1 MSADLIAGIVA
12 FIFTVLIFSYLIG
25 DNPLYRIAS
34 YFFVGVS
41 TGYIAS
47 VAFWQVLVPHIS
59 PVLSSEPDKQISAL
73 VSLTLVV
80 LILLKVWPRLS
91 KLGSPAMAYLVGA
104 SAAVAIGGAVIGTLL
119 PQMLATINFFDL
131 RAAVANGNVG
141 EFIADGIL
149 ILGGAVTSLAYFH
162 FGARP
167 AQDGSI
173 HRMRLIELLA
183 WFGRIFIAITL
194 GVIFAGVYSAA
205 LTAFIERVNFSIE
218 LIIRLIKTIFGS

>member
-1 MSADLIAGIVA
+1 MALSADLIAGIVA
-12 FIFTVLIFSYLIG
+12 FIFTVMIFSYLIG
-25 DNPLYRIAS
+25 DNPLFRIAT
-34 YFFVGVS
+34 YFFVGIS
-41 TGYIAS
+41 AGYIAS
-47 VAFWQVLVPHIS
+47 VAFWQVLRPR
-59 PVLSSEPDKQISAL
+59 VLTPLINGTPDDKILAW

-80 LILLKVWPRLS
+80 LILMKASPRLS

-131 RAAVANGNVG
+131 RASAANNILVEVIVNGS
-141 EFIADGIL
+141 L
-149 ILGGAVTSLAYFH
+149 ILAGAVTSLVYFH

-167 AQDGSI
+167 LQDGTI
-173 HRMRLIELLA
+173 RRMRLVELLA

-205 LTAFIERVNFSIE
+205 LTAFIERINF
-218 LIIRLIKTIFGS
+218 LITFFGSQ

>member
-1 MSADLIAGIVA
+1 MVLSADLIAGIIA
-12 FIFTVLIFSYLIG
+12 FIFTVMIFSYLIG
-25 DNPLYRIAS
+25 DNPLFRIAT

-41 TGYIAS
+41 AGYVAS
-47 VAFWQVLVPHIS
+47 VAFWQVLKPRLFTPLMSGTSNEQTLAMI
-59 PVLSSEPDKQISAL
+59 PLAL
-73 VSLTLVV
+73 GV
-80 LILLKVWPRLS
+80 LILMKASPRLS

-131 RAAVANGNVG
+131 RAAAENNILGEVIANGS
-141 EFIADGIL
+141 L
-149 ILGGAVTSLAYFH
+149 ILAGAMTSLVYFH

-167 AQDGSI
+167 LQDGTLR
-173 HRMRLIELLA
+173 RMRLVELLA

-205 LTAFIERVNFSIE
+205 LTAFIERINF
-218 LIIRLIKTIFGS
+218 LITFFGS

>member
-1 MSADLIAGIVA
+1 MVLSADLIAGIIA
-12 FIFTVLIFSYLIG
+12 FIFTVMIFSYLIG
-25 DNPLYRIAS
+25 DNPLFRIAT

-41 TGYIAS
+41 AGYVAS
-47 VAFWQVLVPHIS
+47 VAFWQVLKPRLFTPLMSGTSNEQTLAMI
-59 PVLSSEPDKQISAL
+59 PLAL
-73 VSLTLVV
+73 GV
-80 LILLKVWPRLS
+80 LILMKASPRLS

-131 RAAVANGNVG
+131 RAAAENNILGEVIANGS
-141 EFIADGIL
+141 L
-149 ILGGAVTSLAYFH
+149 ILAGAVTSLVYFH

-167 AQDGSI
+167 LQDGTLR
-173 HRMRLIELLA
+173 RMRLVELLA

-205 LTAFIERVNFSIE
+205 LTAFIERINF
-218 LIIRLIKTIFGS
+218 LITFFGSQ

>member
-1 MSADLIAGIVA
+1 MIPSADVIAGVVA

-25 DNPLYRIAS
+25 DNPLYRIAT

-41 TGYIAS
+41 AGYIAS
-47 VAFWQVLVPHIS
+47 VAFWQVLRPRLFNPLMSGTPDERILAMVP
-59 PVLSSEPDKQISAL
+59 LA
-73 VSLTLVV
+73 LVV
-80 LILLKVWPRLS
+80 LIFMKASPRLS

-131 RAAVANGNVG
+131 RAATSQNIPLVEVIFNGGFILVG
-141 EFIADGIL
+141 M
-149 ILGGAVTSLAYFH
+149 VTSLAYFH

-167 AQDGSI
+167 LQDGSI
-173 HRMRLIELLA
+173 RRMRLVELLA
-183 WFGRIFIAITL
+183 WFGRIFIAIAL

-205 LTAFIERVNFSIE
+205 LTAFIERINF
-218 LIIRLIKTIFGS
+218 LITFFGI

>member
-1 MSADLIAGIVA
+1 MIPSADLIAGIVA

-25 DNPLYRIAS
+25 DNPLFRIVT

-41 TGYIAS
+41 AGYIAS
-47 VAFWQVLVPHIS
+47 VAFWQVLWPRLFLPLAS
-59 PVLSSEPDKQISAL
+59 GTPDAQL
-73 VSLTLVV
+73 LVV
-80 LILLKVWPRLS
+80 IPLAFSGLILMKASTRLS

-119 PQMLATINFFDL
+119 PQMLATINIFDL
-131 RAAVANGNVG
+131 RVATSHNIAFVEVIFNGGFILVG
-141 EFIADGIL
+141 V
-149 ILGGAVTSLAYFH
+149 VTSLTYFH

-167 AQDGSI
+167 LQDGSI
-173 HRMRLIELLA
+173 RRMGLIELLA

-205 LTAFIERVNFSIE
+205 LTAFIERINF
-218 LIIRLIKTIFGS
+218 LITFFGSL